1 MFKPSKTE
9 ILIFNDSDRSLTNKF
24 SDQDFLKVNLEN
36 LALTWFKLV
45 KMVRY

>member
-9 ILIFNDSDRSLTNKF
+9 ILIFNESNRALTNKF
-24 SDQDFLKVNLEN
+24 SDQAFLKVNLEN
-36 LALTWFKLV
+36 IALTSFKLV